1 MKLPAF
7 EIHTLKAPQWLFVLT
22 MFGFIKSNSIDVK
35 YYGMA
40 IIVILWTYQDFF
52 GKEDKA
58 TKILKYSMRVL
69 ATAGIIASV
78 LQPVS

>member
-7 EIHTLKAPQWLFVLT
+7 EIHTLKVPQWLFVLT

-40 IIVILWTYQDFF
+40 IVVILWTYQDFF
-52 GKEDKA
+52 GKDDK
-58 TKILKYSMRVL
+58 TTTILKYSMRIL
-69 ATAGIIASV
+69 AIAAMIASV
-78 LQPVS
+78 LQPAS